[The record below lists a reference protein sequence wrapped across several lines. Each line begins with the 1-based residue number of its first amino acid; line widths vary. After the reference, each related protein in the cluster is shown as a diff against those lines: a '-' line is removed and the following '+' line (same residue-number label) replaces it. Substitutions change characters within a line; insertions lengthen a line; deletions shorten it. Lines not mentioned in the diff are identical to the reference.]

1 MFHERQPGYAGLM
14 PRGKG
19 IYEDEPRDHLEGAKA
34 SKDGGDAN
42 DTEDGSASEDS
53 QEPPD

>member
-1 MFHERQPGYAGLM
+1 M

-19 IYEDEPRDHLEGAKA
+19 IHEDEPRDHLEGAKA